1 MLAFP
6 RLDPLSPI
14 HSNSFTLSTDTA
26 QLLER
31 WHAGDR
37 SALDIL
43 LERDLPWIREQVRR
57 RLGPLLRA
65 RAETDDYLD
74 EAVVDVL
81 RYAPR
86 FLISDRAQF
95 RALLARI
102 VENTL
107 RDESDRWHACRRAL
121 HRERPLPG
129 DSALTL
135 HAAAGA
141 PPRPSEVAQK
151 EEWEG
156 WVRLGLEFLDTDDRQ
171 VILMRNWDDLPFAE
185 IAARLA
191 VSEDAARMRFHRAVA
206 HLAARVTDLRAGRLR
221 EVPAGEEDRV

>member
-1 MLAFP
+1 M
-6 RLDPLSPI
+6 
-14 HSNSFTLSTDTA
+14 NTDTA

-37 SALDIL
+37 TALDIL

-65 RAETDDYLD
+65 RAETDDFLD
-74 EAVVDVL
+74 EAVADVL

-86 FLISDRAQF
+86 FLICDRGQF

-107 RDESDRWHACRRAL
+107 RDESDRWCACRRAL
-121 HRERPLPG
+121 HRERPLPE
-129 DSALTL
+129 DSALGL

-141 PPRPSEVAQK
+141 PPRPSEVVQAR
-151 EEWEG
+151 EWEG
-156 WVRLGLEFLDTDDRQ
+156 WVRLGIELLESDDRQ
-171 VILMRNWDDLPFAE
+171 VILMRNWDDLSFAE
-185 IAARLA
+185 IAARLG
-191 VSEDAARMRFHRAVA
+191 VSEDAARMKFHRAVA
-206 HLAARVTDLRAGRLR
+206 RLAAQVTDLRAGRVR
-221 EVPAGEEDRV
+221 DGHDEPGEGEDRV